1 MQFTETKKIICQK
14 LYLSLQQ
21 ISVKLLFLYIVL
33 RVMRLLD
40 FAPVEFREHLTALD
54 NTIKFNKVRLRCELE
69 SDSNSLASSTLQH
82 YVLTGNEGTGITEAI
97 NEISQRLKSIYNISD
112 FAYNDV
118 TSMYEFSEGF
128 VTSMADACKDNTL
141 ICITNAER
149 LGQRGH
155 NNNKTGI
162 EELCNRIASLTNS
175 VVVLCGKRNQ
185 LLELVKGHEKARGW
199 FQNIFHFEDLSPDVL
214 FQCMV
219 EYVNS
224 RNYLFDPSTE
234 APLKD
239 FINHAY
245 KLRGS
250 NFKNNAFFRDVFDR
264 EIVPRISERVMKQ
277 NLPTEQMDLCTI
289 MPDDLPPINHTDTD
303 ASIQK
308 LRSLIG
314 LDDIKKQILDHT
326 ALVKLNT
333 IRAAKGL
340 HNRMPP
346 MHMVFTGNPGTGK
359 TTIAKYLG
367 EIYHS
372 IGVLSSGHVVVTDR
386 SKLVGEFIG
395 DAEKNTTNAI
405 NSASGGVLFIDE
417 AYNLF
422 VGGRGDKKDY
432 GMRVIET
439 LLTYL
444 GSDDSDM
451 IVILAGYTGEMNS
464 MLEANPGMKSR
475 FPYIFQFEDYTP
487 EQLMQIG
494 KKVLEE
500 ENYTLTKEAERKL
513 AKYVIYEYD
522 HKDEH
527 FGNGRFITRLITT
540 NIIPSLSQRLLEKPA
555 DQISIEE
562 MTTIEACDVPDVKS
576 KEYELRDLDEAIL
589 TESIE
594 KLNSLTGLGN
604 AKKALN
610 DYVAISRM
618 SHQHK
623 TLKITPQSLCWNF
636 IGKTGTGKSTVA
648 EILGKIL
655 QGLGILKRGQTIC
668 VNADELTGDDSYKVL
683 ERVVK
688 ETKDG
693 LLFLDMDAPNI
704 KNVNSDHLR
713 MWIFN
718 KLRELHQTTAL
729 VFAQVKA
736 SEDMIAQNLAINGVA
751 AYDNSIV
758 FNDFTTNELTEILV
772 SLLKTEYHLDI
783 TSEARANVLQFIE
796 KAKENETKESPVNAR
811 TIFHLAQ
818 TIAHITQLRLVCSDE
833 ERIVILQDVS
843 HFKWDNRVKGKVGF
857 V

>member
-1 MQFTETKKIICQK
+1 
-14 LYLSLQQ
+14 
-21 ISVKLLFLYIVL
+21 
-33 RVMRLLD
+33 MRLLD

-112 FAYNDV
+112 FAYNDA

-500 ENYTLTKEAERKL
+500 ENYTLTKDAERKL

-540 NIIPSLSQRLLEKPA
+540 NIIPSLSQRLLEKPV

-589 TESIE
+589 TESID
-594 KLNSLTGLGN
+594 KLNSLTGLDN

-688 ETKDG
+688 EAKDG

-729 VFAQVKA
+729 VFAQVKV

-783 TSEARANVLQFIE
+783 TSEARTNVLQFIE

-818 TIAHITQLRLVCSDE
+818 TIAHITQLRLVSSDE

>member
-112 FAYNDV
+112 FANNDA

-128 VTSMADACKDNTL
+128 VTSMADTCKDNTL

-162 EELCNRIASLTNS
+162 EELCNRIACLTNS

-277 NLPTEQMDLCTI
+277 DLPTEQMDLCTV

-303 ASIQK
+303 VSIQK

-372 IGVLSSGHVVVTDR
+372 IGVLSSGHVIVTDR

-540 NIIPSLSQRLLEKPA
+540 NIIPSLSQRLLEKPV

-594 KLNSLTGLGN
+594 KLNSLTGLVN

-688 ETKDG
+688 EAKDG

-729 VFAQVKA
+729 VFAQVKV

-818 TIAHITQLRLVCSDE
+818 TIAHITQLRLVSSDE

>member
-1 MQFTETKKIICQK
+1 
-14 LYLSLQQ
+14 
-21 ISVKLLFLYIVL
+21 
-33 RVMRLLD
+33 MRLLD

-112 FAYNDV
+112 FAYNDA

-162 EELCNRIASLTNS
+162 EELCNKIASLTNS

-500 ENYTLTKEAERKL
+500 ENYTLTKDAERKL

-540 NIIPSLSQRLLEKPA
+540 NIIPSLSQRLLEKPV

-589 TESIE
+589 TESID

-688 ETKDG
+688 EAKDG

-729 VFAQVKA
+729 VFAQVKV

-783 TSEARANVLQFIE
+783 TSEARTNVLQFIE

-818 TIAHITQLRLVCSDE
+818 TIAHITQLRLVSSDE

>member
-1 MQFTETKKIICQK
+1 
-14 LYLSLQQ
+14 
-21 ISVKLLFLYIVL
+21 
-33 RVMRLLD
+33 
-40 FAPVEFREHLTALD
+40 
-54 NTIKFNKVRLRCELE
+54 
-69 SDSNSLASSTLQH
+69 
-82 YVLTGNEGTGITEAI
+82 
-97 NEISQRLKSIYNISD
+97 
-112 FAYNDV
+112 
-118 TSMYEFSEGF
+118 
-128 VTSMADACKDNTL
+128 
-141 ICITNAER
+141 
-149 LGQRGH
+149 
-155 NNNKTGI
+155 
-162 EELCNRIASLTNS
+162 
-175 VVVLCGKRNQ
+175 
-185 LLELVKGHEKARGW
+185 
-199 FQNIFHFEDLSPDVL
+199 
-214 FQCMV
+214 
-219 EYVNS
+219 
-224 RNYLFDPSTE
+224 
-234 APLKD
+234 
-239 FINHAY
+239 
-245 KLRGS
+245 
-250 NFKNNAFFRDVFDR
+250 
-264 EIVPRISERVMKQ
+264 
-277 NLPTEQMDLCTI
+277 
-289 MPDDLPPINHTDTD
+289 
-303 ASIQK
+303 
-308 LRSLIG
+308 
-314 LDDIKKQILDHT
+314 
-326 ALVKLNT
+326 
-333 IRAAKGL
+333 
-340 HNRMPP
+340 

-405 NSASGGVLFIDE
+405 SSASGGVLFIDE

-444 GSDDSDM
+444 GSDDTDM

-500 ENYTLTKEAERKL
+500 ENYTMTKEAERKL
-513 AKYVIYEYD
+513 AKYIIYEYD

-540 NIIPSLSQRLLEKPA
+540 NIIPSLSQRLLEKPV

-576 KEYELRDLDEAIL
+576 KEYELRDLDETIL

-594 KLNSLTGLGN
+594 KLNALTGLAN

-655 QGLGILKRGQTIC
+655 QGLGILKRGQTVC

-688 ETKDG
+688 EAKDG

-729 VFAQVKA
+729 VFAQVNV
-736 SEDMIAQNLAINGVA
+736 SEDMIAQNLATNGIA
-751 AYDNSIV
+751 AYGNSIV
-758 FNDFTTNELTEILV
+758 FNDFTNEELTEILA
-772 SLLKTEYHLDI
+772 SLLNSEYRLNIASDAKA
-783 TSEARANVLQFIE
+783 SVQQFIE

-811 TIFHLAQ
+811 TVFHLAQ
-818 TIAHITQLRLVCSDE
+818 TIAHITQLRLVNSEE
-833 ERIVILQDVS
+833 ERLVTLQDVS
-843 HFKWDNRVKGKVGF
+843 HFKWDNRMKGKVGF